1 MNQTL
6 TTFALIAIIIQ
17 ASAYTQP
24 NPITNEP
31 GQVSMNTGSP
41 NAAAQSRGDQTIAP
55 TPTDSSNNQ
64 QTKRVAFYYSYDVKR
79 IIGWVKRSMP
89 EVNDTEIIMML
100 SLWIWGFTVLNFIC
114 ILISACCCHPTA
126 KESFN

>member
-1 MNQTL
+1 MNQVLTL
-6 TTFALIAIIIQ
+6 VALIAIIIQ
-17 ASAYTQP
+17 ASAYTQQ

-41 NAAAQSRGDQTIAP
+41 TTAAQSRGDQTIVP

-89 EVNDTEIIMML
+89 EANDTEIIMML

-114 ILISACCCHPTA
+114 ILISACCCRPTV